1 MPTRTANLVLAGLL
15 LIGVTVAARQMLRTV
30 YPPDPHAHAPCA
42 IPVHYA
48 LGKVDPGFGLDRITA
63 VTALAEAVNL
73 WQAEAGRTLFI
84 ESTDP
89 RAMQVELSFD
99 ERQQGAVERRSL
111 RSRLELDQG
120 DLEREQ
126 ATLQSWSE
134 RIERNQAARER
145 RAAEL
150 QPRLERHEAA
160 VAGWN
165 ADPVSRSE
173 SQRRALEAEGAAL
186 RAELAALE
194 RRTNELKA
202 DIDAY
207 NRRAEDARRRAG
219 EMRSRVE
226 RYNATAADDP
236 VESGRYSYDY
246 EQGRRIEVFRAA
258 SFDELVWVLAHEFG
272 HALGIGH
279 VDEPGAIMHGMVHEG
294 GALEPGRGRPVALS
308 AADREALGAVCG
320 NERLGAAAGSE

>member
-1 MPTRTANLVLAGLL
+1 MPPRIAKLLLTGLL
-15 LIGVTVAARQMLRTV
+15 LIVAALAGRHVLRML

-48 LGKVDPGFGLDRITA
+48 LGEVDPRFGLDHLTA
-63 VTALAEAVNL
+63 VAALAEAVNL
-73 WQAEAGRTLFI
+73 WQAEGGPALFI

-89 RAMQVELSFD
+89 RAMQVSFRFD

-126 ATLQSWSE
+126 ATLQSWSA

-150 QPRLERHEAA
+150 RPRLERHEAA
-160 VAGWN
+160 VARWN
-165 ADPVSRSE
+165 ANPGAGTE

-186 RAELAALE
+186 RAEVAALE
-194 RRTNELKA
+194 RLTDELNA

-207 NRRAEDARRRAG
+207 NRRAEEAQRRAG
-219 EMRSRVE
+219 QMRARVE
-226 RYNATAADDP
+226 RYNATAADEP
-236 VESGRYSYDY
+236 VESGRYSYDP
-246 EQGRRIEVFRAA
+246 EQGRRIDVFRAA
-258 SFDELVWVLAHEFG
+258 SFDELVWVLAHELG

-279 VDEPGAIMHGMVHEG
+279 VEEPGAIMHGMVHEG
-294 GALEPGRGRPVALS
+294 GDLEPGRGRPVELA
-308 AADREALGAVCG
+308 AADRAALREVCG
-320 NERLGAAAGSE
+320 VERLASGALPQ

>member
-1 MPTRTANLVLAGLL
+1 MAVAGRQLLRVL
-15 LIGVTVAARQMLRTV
+15 

-48 LGKVDPGFGLDRITA
+48 LGEVDPRFGLDRLEA
-63 VTALAEAVNL
+63 VAALVEAVNL
-73 WQAEAGRTLFI
+73 WQAESETALFV

-89 RAMQVELSFD
+89 RAMQVELRFD

-111 RSRLELDQG
+111 RSRLELDEG

-126 ATLQSWSE
+126 ATLRAWAE

-150 QPRLERHEAA
+150 RPRIERHEAA
-160 VAGWN
+160 VARWN
-165 ADPVSRSE
+165 ANPGAE
-173 SQRRALEAEGAAL
+173 SQRRALEAESAAL
-186 RAELAALE
+186 RAEVAALE
-194 RRTNELKA
+194 RVTDELNA

-207 NRRAEDARRRAG
+207 NRRVGEAQQRAEQMQAR
-219 EMRSRVE
+219 VD
-226 RYNATAADDP
+226 RYNATAAEEP
-236 VESGRYSYDY
+236 VESGRYSYDP
-246 EQGRRIEVFRAA
+246 EQGRQIEVYRAA
-258 SFDELVWVLAHEFG
+258 SFDELVWVLAHELG

-294 GALEPGRGRPVALS
+294 GELEPGRGRPVALA
-308 AADREALGAVCG
+308 AADRAALRAVCG
-320 NERLGAAAGSE
+320 GERLASAAFAQ